1 MVQAPFLT
9 AQGYYLGRTY
19 PFPQKTAGVPAQLC
33 LSHNL
38 SQEAGMKITWP
49 WPTNG
54 ISTWLGKQKS
64 PTSTTDRGSKW
75 CLFASTV
82 PFRNKC
88 IQREETDKQ
97 QHRKQYK
104 LGLECAWSWW
114 DICRLVVHADMVS
127 RHNFTV
133 WKARCSWCM
142 DTFNKRLNIH
152 GGYTFFFFLMARVRK
167 NKQKIQ
173 NK

>member
-9 AQGYYLGRTY
+9 VQGYYRGRIY

-49 WPTNG
+49 WPING
-54 ISTWLGKQKS
+54 ISTSLGKQKS
-64 PTSTTDRGSKW
+64 PTSRGSKW

-82 PFRNKC
+82 PFRNKF

-97 QHRKQYK
+97 QHWKQYK

-114 DICRLVVHADMVS
+114 DICRLAVHADVVS

-152 GGYTFFFFLMARVRK
+152 GGYTFFFFWWLVWGER
-167 NKQKIQ
+167 NKKSKI